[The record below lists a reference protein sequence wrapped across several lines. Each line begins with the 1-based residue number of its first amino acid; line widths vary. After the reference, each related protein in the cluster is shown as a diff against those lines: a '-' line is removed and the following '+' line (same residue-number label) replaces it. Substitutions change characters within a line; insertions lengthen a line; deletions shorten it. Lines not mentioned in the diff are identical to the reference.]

1 MRVAV
6 PITPYLLHR
15 AFEPELIREMSA
27 AFDAACAGLRLNP
40 TDDAATRLVAEKVV
54 ELAQRGFNNAEALVR
69 ATLAEFGVDD
79 ERSSGR

>member
-6 PITPYLLHR
+6 PITPYLAHR

-27 AFDAACAGLRLNP
+27 AFVAACAGLRLQP
-40 TDDAATRLVAEKVV
+40 TDDAATRLVAEKVI
-54 ELAQRGFNNAEALVR
+54 ELAQRGFHTAEALRR

-79 ERSSGR
+79 EQSGGQ